1 MTRRDEDTISITGDV
16 KWIGIRD
23 YDIRTFDIV
32 MTTDFGTTYNSFF
45 VNARKKAIIEIAKEK
60 FSDTYFRKLES
71 LVNPGD
77 ISYIVV
83 DHTEPDHVGSLGK
96 LLRMAPDAIVV
107 GSGNAIR
114 YLEDIVNFPFRAL
127 TVKDGDTLDLG
138 DKKLRFIAAPNLHW
152 PDSMYTYLEEDRILF
167 TCDSFGAHYCTEN
180 IFSEFTPEYNDAFKY
195 YFDVILRPFSRFM
208 LKAIEKISPLAIDCI
223 CPGHGPVHRGESIR
237 KAVDLSRSLAGEYT
251 EVTQNTASKKVL
263 VTYVSAYGYTKE
275 AAGMIASGIRERDGI
290 EAEVVDIETISPADL
305 EGLIIRCRGILIGS
319 PTINQNTLL
328 PVYTLFALVNPIRDR
343 GKLAGAFGSFGW
355 SGEAQ
360 KIISENLRQLK
371 LNVFEGNGSF
381 KFSPAAGEKEQA
393 LREFGRNFA
402 EKLLEECK

>member
-167 TCDSFGAHYCTEN
+167 TCDSFGAHYCTED
-180 IFSEFTPEYNDAFKY
+180 IFSQFTPEYNAAFKY

-237 KAVDLSRSLAGEYT
+237 KAVDLSRSLAREYI

-275 AAGMIASGIRERDGI
+275 AAGIIASGIREKDGI
-290 EAEVVDIETISPADL
+290 EAEVVDIENISPADL

-371 LNVFEGNGSF
+371 LNVFDGNGSF

>member
-1 MTRRDEDTISITGDV
+1 
-16 KWIGIRD
+16 
-23 YDIRTFDIV
+23 
-32 MTTDFGTTYNSFF
+32 
-45 VNARKKAIIEIAKEK
+45 
-60 FSDTYFRKLES
+60 
-71 LVNPGD
+71 
-77 ISYIVV
+77 
-83 DHTEPDHVGSLGK
+83 
-96 LLRMAPDAIVV
+96 MAPDAIVV

-152 PDSMYTYLEEDRILF
+152 PDSMYTYLEDDRILF

>member
-237 KAVDLSRSLAGEYT
+237 KAVDLSRSLAREYT